1 MLVTDIVDV
10 SKTRSKVFIDG
21 SFAFV
26 LYKGELR
33 KYHIEKDKEL
43 AETDYVE
50 LVEKVLPK
58 RAKLRSMN
66 LLQSRE
72 YTEKQLK
79 DKLLQGGYP
88 EQIAEEA
95 LEYVKSYHYI
105 DDDRYAAAYI
115 EYHAESK
122 SRQRIIQDL
131 MRKGISKECIET
143 QWQKAEELG
152 VSVNEEKMILE
163 ILEKKNYVDKEADM
177 KERQKM
183 YAFLLRKGFSCEK
196 IRKVMNTEGYF

>member
-50 LVEKVLPK
+50 LVEKVLTK